1 MQGNNLSGSEDSDH
15 MMSNELS
22 LISFRFLKYMFV
34 REIGSNDIG
43 T

>member
-1 MQGNNLSGSEDSDH
+1 MQGNNLSGSEDSHDVKWIH
-15 MMSNELS
+15 SS
-22 LISFRFLKYMFV
+22 LISFRILKYMLV